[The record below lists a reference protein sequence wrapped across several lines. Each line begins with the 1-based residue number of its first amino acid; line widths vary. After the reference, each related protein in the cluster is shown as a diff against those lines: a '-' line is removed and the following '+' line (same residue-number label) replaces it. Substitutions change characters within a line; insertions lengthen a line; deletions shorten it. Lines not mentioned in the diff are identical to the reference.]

1 MLNSA
6 QPPNSAPTKPAMRR
20 RSALEIL
27 SQWFWSAWTISNSE
41 TYGSLVESF
50 DVVDNSYLF
59 APSIDDDDD
68 DGNDDNVGKSRRA
81 QIREHCQA
89 DVDEGV
95 PCKGC
100 RVRGVVCDGR
110 RPRCSHCLKEQVL
123 CFYVAPLRKSGRS
136 KSAHLTFEQ
145 AQLHAQLRDA

>member
-1 MLNSA
+1 MLKPA
-6 QPPNSAPTKPAMRR
+6 QPPTSAPTKPAVRR
-20 RSALEIL
+20 RSALGAL

-41 TYGSLVESF
+41 THGSLVESF
-50 DVVDNSYLF
+50 DIVDNSYLF
-59 APSIDDDDD
+59 APTMDDDD
-68 DGNDDNVGKSRRA
+68 VGESRRA
-81 QIREHCQA
+81 QMREHCQT
-89 DVDEGV
+89 DVDEGL

-100 RVRGVVCDGR
+100 RVRGIACDGR

-123 CFYVAPLRKSGRS
+123 CFYVAPLRKSRRRS